1 MEIAKHLSHLVVI
14 DSVRQAGEVTAES
27 LCLSLADQA
36 EVDPVGEEDLQD
48 HSQEDQVEELWK
60 DPVVVVEDVD
70 YCHCHQDNLG

>member
-1 MEIAKHLSHLVVI
+1 MQGVEIAKHLSHLVVI

-27 LCLSLADQA
+27 LCLSLADQS

-70 YCHCHQDNLG
+70 N